1 LTRKNELYFSLA
13 LAAFTSIDI
22 LAWLYLRLRF
32 LPPIIKATREKYR
45 TGPNYDYFGEILLDI
60 VTAQIIG
67 NWKWW
72 RQLALSAIVLL
83 MIIVAVS
90 PHAKNTIS
98 SLVDV
103 NVPGILRGTTE
114 PLLPDVLLLVF
125 IAVSEFWH
133 FAFRLKTA
141 VSISVLNAL
150 ETNFSIEPILRPRL
164 PKPP

>member
-1 LTRKNELYFSLA
+1 M
-13 LAAFTSIDI
+13 SIAKDDSC
-22 LAWLYLRLRF
+22 LRF

-90 PHAKNTIS
+90 PHAKDTIS
-98 SLVDV
+98 SLVDG
-103 NVPGILRGTTE
+103 NVPGILPGTTK
-114 PLLPDVLLLVF
+114 PLLSDVFLLVF

-133 FAFRLKTA
+133 FAFRLKT
-141 VSISVLNAL
+141 SISIGVLNEL
-150 ETNFSIEPILRPRL
+150 ETNFSIQPLARPRP
-164 PKPP
+164 PKPQ